1 MKKLLIVML
10 FISSM
15 IWSQELKVF
24 SSTEL
29 TDVAGNNFYFPT
41 LNYDGTKILLTKD
54 NYKGLWLFDVFTK
67 VLTVISED
75 PGAGYRPVFSE
86 DDTKIMYKVDIFEG
100 IKKYSSLVKFDLT
113 TNEKTVLIN
122 KERFMNFYK
131 SPETNSLI
139 VKTATVTQNFNIK
152 EFRSIEQSSIPN
164 FAMMENDIV
173 KIYKNNNVLE
183 YQPFGPGNYIWVS
196 SSTDN
201 KLLFTFAG
209 KGTFVNDFNTNTIYE
224 LGYANAP
231 IFNND
236 GKYVI
241 YMNDKD
247 DGEVIISSD
256 ILVSTF
262 DGTKTYNLTNTT
274 NRIEV
279 YPNISGNGKK
289 IAYCTDDAH
298 IFIIELSFE

>member
-15 IWSQELKVF
+15 VWSQELKVVN
-24 SSTEL
+24 STEL
-29 TDVAGNNFYFPT
+29 TDVAGMNFYFPT
-41 LNYDGTKILLTKD
+41 LNYDGTKVLLTKD
-54 NYKGLWLFDVFTK
+54 NYKGLWLYDAVTNA
-67 VLTVISED
+67 LTVITEE

-86 DDTKIMYKVDIFEG
+86 DGSKIMYKVDEFEG
-100 IKKYSSLVKFDLT
+100 IKRYSSLVKYDLT
-113 TNEKTVLIN
+113 TNQKTVLIN

-139 VKTATVTQNFNIK
+139 VKTAYVTRTFNIK
-152 EFRSIEQSSIPN
+152 EFRAIEQSSIPN
-164 FAMMENDIV
+164 FAMMENEIV
-173 KIYKNNNVLE
+173 KIYKNNEILE

-196 SSTDN
+196 TSTDN

-209 KGTFVNDFNTNTIYE
+209 KGTFVNDFNTNNLYE

-274 NRIEV
+274 NQIEV

-289 IAYCTDDAH
+289 IAYCTDDAR